1 MINEFDK
8 LDILSENK
16 TNVLYLPIEG
26 KDVLV
31 RTASIKNIHNNTTFY
46 QSLLCAY
53 SKDYNNMTT
62 NKRIEYIEK
71 LRHSI
76 FSKIDKNTWSMSHI
90 ENSLNSFKKNVN
102 ELLSDFYKF
111 FNTNKKHRNLDV
123 KNIIKN
129 DNDIETY
136 KLIFE
141 MISLEKGFNNNI
153 LVSVYQDNIKQS
165 KKNIIQSSIKYYE
178 KIFLD
183 FKDVG
188 KTKIAF
194 YINKFEIFVKQII
207 DTAENIVYKDYIEDI
222 TNIDSYILELISNKF
237 DRDIYFINSNT
248 RMPYTPTTYNLR
260 KRKSIILLNN
270 DSHYEVI
277 GKLLSG
283 NRINREFEHT
293 DSLIKCI
300 YTYLKYP
307 ERISKE
313 YPKLIKYLEYKST
326 RSDRSSDRSSDS
338 DRSSNRSSN
347 RSSDSDR
354 SSNNSS
360 RSSHSRSSS
369 DSDKSSDRS
378 RKSISYSTD
387 SSDNDIINSDSDN

>member
-90 ENSLNSFKKNVN
+90 ENMLNSFKKNVN
-102 ELLSDFYKF
+102 ELLSDFYTF

-188 KTKIAF
+188 KSKIAF
-194 YINKFEIFVKQII
+194 YINKFEIFVIHPSVYFSRIKGRCSICHGIFFI
-207 DTAENIVYKDYIEDI
+207 D
-222 TNIDSYILELISNKF
+222 
-237 DRDIYFINSNT
+237 
-248 RMPYTPTTYNLR
+248 
-260 KRKSIILLNN
+260 
-270 DSHYEVI
+270 
-277 GKLLSG
+277 G
-283 NRINREFEHT
+283 
-293 DSLIKCI
+293 
-300 YTYLKYP
+300 
-307 ERISKE
+307 
-313 YPKLIKYLEYKST
+313 
-326 RSDRSSDRSSDS
+326 
-338 DRSSNRSSN
+338 
-347 RSSDSDR
+347 
-354 SSNNSS
+354 
-360 RSSHSRSSS
+360 
-369 DSDKSSDRS
+369 
-378 RKSISYSTD
+378 
-387 SSDNDIINSDSDN
+387 